1 MDIIIGTT
9 EPAGG
14 HHSRFAGR
22 ALEPSPT
29 DRGIVV
35 IQLVRVTIRPEQRD
49 RWLEIIR
56 DNASTTRTEDGCES
70 YQIGEDLEAP
80 DTFVIV
86 ERWANLDAQF
96 SHLKTPAFAELMG
109 ALGDVL
115 AGPPEVAIHEVA
127 STLTLDEALS
137 AAGVSQ

>member
-1 MDIIIGTT
+1 MGTT
-9 EPAGG
+9 HRQADVASLP
-14 HHSRFAGR
+14 FAGS
-22 ALEPSPT
+22 AVGPSPT

-56 DNASTTRTEDGCES
+56 ANASITRTEDGCES

-96 SHLKTPAFAELMG
+96 SHFKTAAFGELMG
-109 ALGDVL
+109 ALGDII
-115 AGPPEVAIHEVA
+115 AGPPAVSIHDVA
-127 STLTLDEALS
+127 STLTLEEAFA
-137 AAGVSQ
+137 AAGIRR